1 MAALQKYQ
9 QGGKPICAIVHPTQI
24 RSSSTSTLRV
34 LQTNLLQ
41 VRFSSNA
48 LAGGGERILNHP
60 SLIWRTTLRADLER
74 ARSHL
79 VGETRPLCSSGEIS
93 VCTVGGAES
102 PCSGNRSSLH
112 QSCAAF
118 TKPPVP
124 KHSLRWIESPKLGS
138 SIQRV
143 VTGHF
148 RDPSLASGVS

>member
-1 MAALQKYQ
+1 MVAA
-9 QGGKPICAIVHPTQI
+9 
-24 RSSSTSTLRV
+24 RLRP
-34 LQTNLLQ
+34 
-41 VRFSSNA
+41 
-48 LAGGGERILNHP
+48 G
-60 SLIWRTTLRADLER
+60 
-74 ARSHL
+74 
-79 VGETRPLCSSGEIS
+79 PLCSSGDSEIS

-102 PCSGNRSSLH
+102 PSGNRSSLH

-148 RDPSLASGVS
+148 RDPSLASGVSLQLHDGSRPGASPLSGAAGLIKAELFGDGQGKGQGPLRGYRCYQVLLKRKVDVKSNLVL

>member
-1 MAALQKYQ
+1 M
-9 QGGKPICAIVHPTQI
+9 HPTQI
-24 RSSSTSTLRV
+24 FSPAVLPKASYVCCRLIYSS
-34 LQTNLLQ
+34 LQLECIGRLGRTHPI
-41 VRFSSNA
+41 R
-48 LAGGGERILNHP
+48 P
-60 SLIWRTTLRADLER
+60 SLIQTTASWLLRTCSESSGVRMMVAARLRP
-74 ARSHL
+74 
-79 VGETRPLCSSGEIS
+79 GPLCSSGDSEIS

-124 KHSLRWIESPKLGS
+124 EHSLRWIESPKLGS